1 MRWWF
6 FRTFKTKIMENH
18 LIIFSGSEIGVI
30 KVRLLLEEN
39 NIPYIERND
48 IQSGMTAG
56 FGTIDQAVHILVNQA
71 DYDRAL
77 EHLQRL
83 R

>member
-1 MRWWF
+1 
-6 FRTFKTKIMENH
+6 MENH
-18 LIIFSGSEIGVI
+18 RIVFSGSEIEVI
-30 KVRLLLEEN
+30 KARLLLEEN

-56 FGTIDQAVHILVNQA
+56 FGTIDQAVHILVNQV
-71 DYDRAL
+71 DYDRSL
-77 EHLQRL
+77 ELLESL